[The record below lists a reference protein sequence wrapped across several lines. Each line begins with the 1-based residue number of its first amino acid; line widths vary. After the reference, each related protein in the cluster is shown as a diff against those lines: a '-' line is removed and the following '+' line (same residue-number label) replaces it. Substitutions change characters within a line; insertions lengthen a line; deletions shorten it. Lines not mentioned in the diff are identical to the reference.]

1 MKKMN
6 SMNLQKVKDFI
17 FSRKC
22 SICGR
27 IVNETGRYLC
37 VDCCSILKKK
47 GQIKNVE
54 NYFFLFYY
62 EKDIKNVI
70 ADYKLKNRRNLSI
83 ELGFFVKKPLINLI
97 KEKEI
102 DIIIPVPISKERY
115 RERGFN
121 QVELL
126 LETMNIPYEKIEK
139 IRNTKHM
146 YDLLDEKSREENI
159 KNAFYNYLDLN
170 DKNILLV
177 DDIVTTG
184 KTIQEIIN
192 ELYKNTNPKNIFIF
206 SIALSKVF
214 KKI

>member
-1 MKKMN
+1 
-6 SMNLQKVKDFI
+6 MNLQKVKDFI

-22 SICGR
+22 SVCGR
-27 IVNETGRYLC
+27 IVNEIGKYIC
-37 VDCCSILKKK
+37 IDCTQLLKRKA
-47 GQIKNVE
+47 QLKNVE

-70 ADYKLKNRRNLSI
+70 ADYKLKNRQRLSI
-83 ELGFFVKKPLINLI
+83 ELSSFVKKPLINLI
-97 KEKEI
+97 KEEEI

-126 LETMNIPYEKIEK
+126 LETMNIAYNKIEK

-146 YDLLDEKSREENI
+146 YDLLDEKSREDNI
-159 KNAFYNYLDLN
+159 KNAFYNHLDLN
-170 DKNILLV
+170 NKNILLI

-184 KTIQEIIN
+184 RTIKEIMN
-192 ELYKNTNPKNIFIF
+192 EIYKNTNPKNIFVF

-214 KKI
+214 KKK

>member
-1 MKKMN
+1 M
-6 SMNLQKVKDFI
+6 
-17 FSRKC
+17 
-22 SICGR
+22 
-27 IVNETGRYLC
+27 
-37 VDCCSILKKK
+37 KKK